1 MVQVHVCEL
10 KSVYT
15 PFFAF
20 LQYET
25 FAFVSSIKYIAAQ
38 S

>member
-15 PFFAF
+15 PFFAIS
-20 LQYET
+20 QYET
-25 FAFVSSIKYIAAQ
+25 LAFVSSIKYIAGH